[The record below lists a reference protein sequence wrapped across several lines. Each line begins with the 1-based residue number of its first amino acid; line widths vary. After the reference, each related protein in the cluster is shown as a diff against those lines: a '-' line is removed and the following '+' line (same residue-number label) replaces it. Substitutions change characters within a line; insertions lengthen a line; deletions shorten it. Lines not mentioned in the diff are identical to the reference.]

1 VIFDVDGTLT
11 ETNELIFATFNF
23 VAKKY
28 LNKDFTPAEITA
40 MFGPPEEVAVDRLV
54 GSARFPAA
62 IADFFDFYKSN
73 FRSMAKLHAGM
84 DEVLRFLKERKLL
97 LAVFTGKGSHSTEIT
112 LQELGIRQ
120 FFDMI
125 VTGQDVVNHKP
136 SSEGI
141 RKVMDRF
148 NLSPDEVLMIGDAVA
163 DVKAAHEAGIP
174 IAAVVWDSYSKE
186 KVMKMETDY
195 LFHDV
200 KELDRWLRQVVQGD

>member
-11 ETNELIFATFNF
+11 ETNELIFATFNY

-28 LNKDFTPAEITA
+28 LNRHFTPGEITA
-40 MFGPPEEVAVDRLV
+40 MFGPPEEVAVERLV
-54 GSARFPAA
+54 GGERSATAM
-62 IADFFDFYKSN
+62 ADFFDFYRSN
-73 FRSMAKLHAGM
+73 FRSMAKLHPGM
-84 DEVLRFLKERKLL
+84 DEVLRFLKERNLL

-112 LQELGIRQ
+112 LQELGILQ
-120 FFDMI
+120 YFDKI

-141 RKVMDRF
+141 RKVMEHF

-163 DVKAAHEAGIP
+163 DVKAAHEAGVP
-174 IAAVVWDSYSKE
+174 IAAVVWDSYAKE
-186 KVMKMETDY
+186 KVMRMEPDY

-200 KELDRWLRQVVQGD
+200 SELYGWLRQVLQEN